1 MAEINEIISKEAI
14 EGVKT
19 LDKHISSADESLLR
33 MLGIYKELNQVLSGS
48 TQKDYNQ
55 AVKTMNTL
63 HKEAV
68 TLTQKKTAAEREA
81 DKVAKSLAA
90 QEAKLAAKEKERADA
105 IKMQVKSIDDANKQN
120 KALRETVRQLDL
132 TTAKGKQSLA
142 QYNQM
147 INKNSEFVRQNSD
160 AMTKQK
166 MNIGNYARL

>member
-1 MAEINEIISKEAI
+1 MNWQGNEKNNTKNDMAEINEIISKEAI

-90 QEAKLAAKEKERADA
+90 QEAKLAAKG
-105 IKMQVKSIDDANKQN
+105 
-120 KALRETVRQLDL
+120 
-132 TTAKGKQSLA
+132 KGTCRR
-142 QYNQM
+142 Y
-147 INKNSEFVRQNSD
+147 
-160 AMTKQK
+160 
-166 MNIGNYARL
+166 